1 MNKSIFHSPLYI
13 LFPFLF
19 LEALFP
25 DSQLKLLIRFP
36 MYSFLAFVPL
46 YYKPFFKNIN
56 SKVAATIILLLFYYG
71 IFLIFRSLL
80 YDDNK
85 AVFGNP
91 ITTLFGNT
99 QVGAL
104 VFLLPLI
111 VVFSMRKEILNEL
124 YEILK
129 IILAISIFVSIYKII
144 IFDIYSFNFLLVLQ
158 CISFLYLY
166 FPYIKNKR
174 LLRLIIFGT
183 VLMLILVYINSERAI
198 FLTIFFS
205 VLSFLIVKYIKS
217 KSIIKLYVTLLIV
230 VSCLILIYGLYY
242 QVSIFEVIK
251 LYFSDDN
258 DIAVDSRTFLY
269 LEFSEDFFR
278 HNSWLFGKGILGS
291 YYSETMDIAMS
302 NGEYSD
308 FKNRIGIE
316 TGFLQYILK
325 GGLLYLISYMLL
337 LIFAIF
343 NALKYS
349 KNDFLKI
356 AALILAG
363 RFFISTISEYP
374 CFDLKNII
382 IWILIGLCINKKTL
396 NLSNKDV
403 KKIIYN
409 EK

>member
-25 DSQLKLLIRFP
+25 DSQLKFLIRFP
-36 MYSFLAFVPL
+36 MYSFLVFVPL
-46 YYKPFFKNIN
+46 YYKSFFKNTN

-99 QVGAL
+99 QVGAI

-144 IFDIYSFNFLLVLQ
+144 IFDIYSFNFLLILQ

-174 LLRLIIFGT
+174 FLSLIIFGT
-183 VLMLILVYINSERAI
+183 VLMLILVYINGERAL
-198 FLTIFFS
+198 FLSILFS
-205 VLSFLIVKYIKS
+205 LFSFIGIKYIKS
-217 KSIIKLYVTLLIV
+217 KYILKTSIILIIV
-230 VSCLILIYGLYY
+230 ISCLILIYGLYY
-242 QVSIFEVIK
+242 KVSIFEVIK

-269 LEFSEDFFR
+269 FEFSEDFFR

-343 NALKYS
+343 NAFKYS

>member
-25 DSQLKLLIRFP
+25 DSQLKFLIRLP
-36 MYSFLAFVPL
+36 MYSFLVFVPL
-46 YYKPFFKNIN
+46 YYKSFFKNTN

-99 QVGAL
+99 QVGAI

-124 YEILK
+124 YQILK
-129 IILAISIFVSIYKII
+129 IILAISILVSIYKII
-144 IFDIYSFNFLLVLQ
+144 IFDINSFNFLLILQ

-174 LLRLIIFGT
+174 FLNLIIFGT
-183 VLMLILVYINSERAI
+183 VLMLILLYINGERAL
-198 FLTIFFS
+198 FLSILFS
-205 VLSFLIVKYIKS
+205 VLSFLIVKFIKS

-242 QVSIFEVIK
+242 KVSIFEVIK

-269 LEFSEDFFR
+269 FEFSEDFFR

-343 NALKYS
+343 NAFKYS

-374 CFDLKNII
+374 CFDLKNIVV
-382 IWILIGLCINKKTL
+382 WILIGLCINKKTL
-396 NLSNKDV
+396 NLSNDDV

>member
-25 DSQLKLLIRFP
+25 DSQLKFLIRLP
-36 MYSFLAFVPL
+36 MYSFLVFVPL
-46 YYKPFFKNIN
+46 YYKSFFKNTN

-99 QVGAL
+99 QVGAI

-144 IFDIYSFNFLLVLQ
+144 IFDIYSFNFLLILQ

-174 LLRLIIFGT
+174 FLSLIIFGT
-183 VLMLILVYINSERAI
+183 VLMLILVYINGERAL
-198 FLTIFFS
+198 FLSILFS
-205 VLSFLIVKYIKS
+205 VLSFLIVKFIKS

-242 QVSIFEVIK
+242 KVSIFEVIK

-269 LEFSEDFFR
+269 FEFSEDFFR

-374 CFDLKNII
+374 CFDLKNIVV
-382 IWILIGLCINKKTL
+382 WILIGLCINKKTL
-396 NLSNKDV
+396 NLSNDDV

>member
-25 DSQLKLLIRFP
+25 DSQLKFLIRFP
-36 MYSFLAFVPL
+36 MYSFLVFVPL
-46 YYKPFFKNIN
+46 YYKSFFKNTN

-99 QVGAL
+99 QVGAI

-144 IFDIYSFNFLLVLQ
+144 IFDIYSFNFLLILQ

-174 LLRLIIFGT
+174 FLNLIIFGT
-183 VLMLILVYINSERAI
+183 ALMLILLYINGERAL
-198 FLTIFFS
+198 FLSILFS
-205 VLSFLIVKYIKS
+205 LFSFIGIKYIKS
-217 KSIIKLYVTLLIV
+217 KYILKTSIILIIV
-230 VSCLILIYGLYY
+230 ISCLILIYGLYY
-242 QVSIFEVIK
+242 KVSIFEVIK

-269 LEFSEDFFR
+269 FEFSEDFFR

-374 CFDLKNII
+374 CFDLKNIVV
-382 IWILIGLCINKKTL
+382 WILIGLCINKKTL
-396 NLSNKDV
+396 NLSNDDV

>member
-25 DSQLKLLIRFP
+25 DSQLKFLIRFP
-36 MYSFLAFVPL
+36 MYSFLVFVPL
-46 YYKPFFKNIN
+46 YYKSFFKNTN

-99 QVGAL
+99 QVGAI

-129 IILAISIFVSIYKII
+129 IILAISILVSIYKII
-144 IFDIYSFNFLLVLQ
+144 IFDIYSFNFLFILQ

-174 LLRLIIFGT
+174 FLSLIIFGT
-183 VLMLILVYINSERAI
+183 VLMLILVYINGERAL
-198 FLTIFFS
+198 FLSILFS
-205 VLSFLIVKYIKS
+205 LFSFIGIKYIKS
-217 KSIIKLYVTLLIV
+217 KYILKTSIILIIV
-230 VSCLILIYGLYY
+230 ISCLILIYGLYY
-242 QVSIFEVIK
+242 KVSIFEVIK

-269 LEFSEDFFR
+269 FEFSEDFFR

-343 NALKYS
+343 NAFKYS

-374 CFDLKNII
+374 CFDLKNIVV
-382 IWILIGLCINKKTL
+382 WILIGLCINKKTL
-396 NLSNKDV
+396 NLSNDDV

>member
-25 DSQLKLLIRFP
+25 DSQLKFLIRLP
-36 MYSFLAFVPL
+36 MYSFLVFVPL
-46 YYKPFFKNIN
+46 YYKSFFKNTN

-99 QVGAL
+99 QVGAI

-144 IFDIYSFNFLLVLQ
+144 IFDIYSFNFLLILQ

-174 LLRLIIFGT
+174 FLSLIIFGT
-183 VLMLILVYINSERAI
+183 VLMLILVYINGERAL
-198 FLTIFFS
+198 FLSILFS
-205 VLSFLIVKYIKS
+205 LFSFIGIKYIKS
-217 KSIIKLYVTLLIV
+217 KYILKTSIILIIV
-230 VSCLILIYGLYY
+230 ISCLILIYGLYY
-242 QVSIFEVIK
+242 KVSIFEVIK

-269 LEFSEDFFR
+269 FEFSEDFFR

-343 NALKYS
+343 NAFKYS

-374 CFDLKNII
+374 CFDLKNIVV
-382 IWILIGLCINKKTL
+382 WILIGLCINKKTL
-396 NLSNKDV
+396 NLSNDDV